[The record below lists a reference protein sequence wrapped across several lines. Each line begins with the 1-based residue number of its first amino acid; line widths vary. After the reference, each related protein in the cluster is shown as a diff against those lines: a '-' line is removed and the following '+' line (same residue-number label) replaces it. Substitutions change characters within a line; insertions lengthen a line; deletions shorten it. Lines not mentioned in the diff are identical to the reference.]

1 MTREPMHRRSFL
13 TLLGGAV
20 AAWPMVARAQ
30 QPKMPVVG
38 YLYSGSR
45 EISANYLAAF
55 HTGLGEKGYVE
66 GRNLAIE
73 YRWADGQFER
83 LPTLAAD
90 LVRRQVAVIV
100 TPGDPAVRAAMTATA
115 TIPIVFTLGADPV
128 QLGLV
133 ASLNRPGG
141 NATGASQL
149 GTQLVPKQVEM
160 LHELVQTAPTI
171 AVLLNPNSL
180 NAENQ
185 LRGVQEA

>member
-1 MTREPMHRRSFL
+1 
-13 TLLGGAV
+13 
-20 AAWPMVARAQ
+20 
-30 QPKMPVVG
+30 
-38 YLYSGSR
+38 
-45 EISANYLAAF
+45 
-55 HTGLGEKGYVE
+55 
-66 GRNLAIE
+66 
-73 YRWADGQFER
+73 
-83 LPTLAAD
+83 
-90 LVRRQVAVIV
+90 
-100 TPGDPAVRAAMTATA
+100 AAMTATA

-133 ASLNRPGG
+133 TSLNRPGG

-185 LRGVQEA
+185 LRGVQEATRVLGLQIQVLRADNDRDLDTAVRTMVQQRIGALVVLGDIGFLSSRDDRIVALAARHSIPTMGNRRSYVAAGGLMSY